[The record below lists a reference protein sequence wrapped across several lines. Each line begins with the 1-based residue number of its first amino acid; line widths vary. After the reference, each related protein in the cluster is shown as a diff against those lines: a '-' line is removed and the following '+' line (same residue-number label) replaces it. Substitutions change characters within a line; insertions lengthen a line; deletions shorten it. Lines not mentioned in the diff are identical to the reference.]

1 LPRGSKE
8 AGGNLGRANEAKKA
22 LEALFKK
29 KK

>member
-8 AGGNLGRANEAKKA
+8 TGGKLGRANEAKKA

-29 KK
+29 K